1 MKYFEPLTL
10 PSGERLRNR
19 LVVAA
24 MTNQQSEADGCLHE
38 RERVWLEAR
47 AKGGFG
53 NVTTCAAHVS
63 LDGQG
68 WTGELG
74 VFDDKHLPGL
84 THLAETLTHHQ
95 ASAWVQLFHG
105 GVRAPSKVTGQQPW
119 SATAFDLNQTGVEIP
134 RAATEED
141 IQRTI
146 QNFAAAAKRCEA
158 AGFTGVELHG
168 AHGYLLCQFMGRTTN
183 TRTDRWGGSLEGRAA
198 FPLAVYDAVRQATS
212 STFTVGIR
220 LSPFIRGQG
229 LVLEDSLA
237 IATMFAERGADFVH
251 ASLWDSFEPH
261 PEHPTTSLTT
271 MFRQTIVPSC
281 PLIVT
286 GNIWTPADALQIMDE
301 GADLIGMGR
310 AAIGNPD
317 WPLQA
322 TSLSYEPERPPY
334 TAANLKSK
342 ALSDIFVDYMRRWK
356 NFVAD
361 EEAP

>member
-74 VFDDKHLPGL
+74 VFDDKHIPGL

-105 GVRAPSKVTGQQPW
+105 GSGTLQSDRLQPW

-146 QNFAAAAKRCEA
+146 QNLQQPPNGAKPLDSQVLNCMA
-158 AGFTGVELHG
+158 LMATCCVSLWVEPPTH
-168 AHGYLLCQFMGRTTN
+168 AQ
-183 TRTDRWGGSLEGRAA
+183 
-198 FPLAVYDAVRQATS
+198 
-212 STFTVGIR
+212 TVG
-220 LSPFIRGQG
+220 
-229 LVLEDSLA
+229 
-237 IATMFAERGADFVH
+237 
-251 ASLWDSFEPH
+251 
-261 PEHPTTSLTT
+261 
-271 MFRQTIVPSC
+271 
-281 PLIVT
+281 
-286 GNIWTPADALQIMDE
+286 
-301 GADLIGMGR
+301 
-310 AAIGNPD
+310 AA
-317 WPLQA
+317 
-322 TSLSYEPERPPY
+322 R
-334 TAANLKSK
+334 
-342 ALSDIFVDYMRRWK
+342 
-356 NFVAD
+356 
-361 EEAP
+361 